1 MALRTS
7 LDLELVP
14 LLKALRS
21 RLDGMNGVSK
31 ASRDGVEVHSV
42 DQTDF
47 MQLEIRRDHMN
58 LDLWLTAE
66 KLEEARA
73 SGIGRAH
80 PFMENEAVKVRFERA
95 EDLTKVAHWLE
106 EAYRHAL
113 DRSKKAKRSAAAK
126 KAAATKKNGATKE
139 KAAKQKVGK
148 KS

>member
-21 RLDGMNGVSK
+21 RLDGM
-31 ASRDGVEVHSV
+31 DGVATETKDGLEIHSV
-42 DQTDF
+42 DDVPF

-58 LDLWLTAE
+58 LDLWLTEE
-66 KLEEARA
+66 KLEEARS

-95 EDLTKVAHWLE
+95 EDLTRVAHWLE
-106 EAYRHAL
+106 EAYQHGRA
-113 DRSKKAKRSAAAK
+113 RAKQSKKR
-126 KAAATKKNGATKE
+126 
-139 KAAKQKVGK
+139 
-148 KS
+148 